1 MSLEIFNDQCG
12 KSTVINQLGE
22 SKLWKSG
29 NVDVYSIDFNNKP
42 YDLTH
47 YAYRAIVVMIIWYTC
62 IWIYS
67 CTWHIM
73 LTESSWSWSYGIHV
87 YGFTQCLSPMSCVWF
102 PLMAM

>member
-29 NVDVYSIDFNNKP
+29 NVDVYSIDFNNRP

-67 CTWHIM
+67 VPIANVVCLIPTNGDVM
-73 LTESSWSWSYGIHV
+73 LI
-87 YGFTQCLSPMSCVWF
+87 
-102 PLMAM
+102 

>member
-29 NVDVYSIDFNNKP
+29 NVDVYVYSIDFNNRP

-47 YAYRAIVVMIIWYTC
+47 YAYRAIMVMIIWY

-67 CTWHIM
+67 VPIANVVCLIPANGDVM
-73 LTESSWSWSYGIHV
+73 LI
-87 YGFTQCLSPMSCVWF
+87 
-102 PLMAM
+102 